1 MTVFRL
7 CRSLVFAGF
16 AAVTLSSCATRQ
28 AQEGATPPVP
38 VARTIIWRVNE
49 GDLIRWKVWKEPELS
64 SEAIVGTDGSI
75 YCIGLGRVPV
85 VGLTIDSLKSTI
97 ADRYA
102 KMIIEPAVDVALFR
116 DVVVYGSSKS
126 LGLVLADPGMTVI
139 ALLSKAGIQAG
150 ENPIVT
156 LIKGDGRKYSMP
168 RDARLGNIE
177 FDHSDAVYAVDAD
190 FLIRNASRMTGI
202 QYTIGTISSVIGLI
216 VLFTK

>member
-1 MTVFRL
+1 MLKFVRL
-7 CRSLVFAGF
+7 F
-16 AAVTLSSCATRQ
+16 VTLLL
-28 AQEGATPPVP
+28 GGL
-38 VARTIIWRVNE
+38 VAAGV
-49 GDLIRWKVWKEPELS
+49 WKVWREPELS
-64 SEAIVGTDGSI
+64 SESIVGTDGSI

-85 VGLTIDSLKSTI
+85 AGLTIDSLKTMI

-102 KMIIEPAVDVALFR
+102 KMIVEPAVDVSLYR
-116 DVVVYGSSKS
+116 DIVVYGSSKS

-156 LIKGDGRKYSMP
+156 LIKGDGTKFSLA
-168 RDARLGNIE
+168 RDSRLGTME
-177 FDHSDAVYAVDAD
+177 LDHSDAVYAVDSD

-202 QYTIGTISSVIGLI
+202 QYTIGTIGSVIGLI

>member
-1 MTVFRL
+1 MMG
-7 CRSLVFAGF
+7 AGV
-16 AAVTLSSCATRQ
+16 AVLALSSCATRQ
-28 AQEGATPPVP
+28 PQALATPPVP
-38 VARTIIWRVNE
+38 VASTVIWRVSE
-49 GDLIRWKVWKEPELS
+49 GDLIRWKVWREPELS
-64 SEAIVGTDGSI
+64 SEAVVGTDGSI

-85 VGLTIDSLKSTI
+85 AGLTIDSLKSTI

-102 KMIIEPAVDVALFR
+102 KMIIEPAVDVSLYR
-116 DVVVYGSSKS
+116 DVVVYGASKS

-150 ENPIVT
+150 EYPIVT
-156 LIKGDGRKYSMP
+156 LIKGNGTKYSLP
-168 RDARLGNIE
+168 REARLGNL
-177 FDHSDAVYAVDAD
+177 DLNHTDAVYAVDAD